1 MMNNNEQHSKEKQNK
16 KKGMSVADLALCAV
30 LLALA
35 IIISFLESSLNL
47 TPPVPGI
54 KLGLANLV
62 MVCALYILGG
72 KYAVVIS
79 VARVFMVG
87 IFSGQMNMVPY
98 SLAGALLSLGVM
110 MLLKKFTKLSV
121 VAVSCFGGIF
131 HNIGQLI
138 VAMIVVEN
146 TSLAVYMPA
155 LLIAGFITGLAIGI
169 VSRLILPA
177 VRKSYDAVSR
187 R

>member
-1 MMNNNEQHSKEKQNK
+1 MTNNIPNKQEKPNK

-35 IIISFLESSLNL
+35 IVISFLESSLNL

-72 KYAVVIS
+72 KYAAVIS

-87 IFSGQMNMVPY
+87 IFAGQVNMIPY
-98 SLAGALLSLGVM
+98 SLAGAMLSLVVM
-110 MLLKKFTKLSV
+110 MLLKRFTKLSV
-121 VAVSCFGGIF
+121 IAVSCFGGIC

-138 VAMIVVEN
+138 IAMIVVEN
-146 TSLAVYMPA
+146 TTLVVYLPA

-169 VSRLILPA
+169 VSKLILPA
-177 VRKSYDAVSR
+177 VRKSYDVVSKR
-187 R
+187 

>member
-1 MMNNNEQHSKEKQNK
+1 MKGNCQKDEKQNK
-16 KKGMSVADLALCAV
+16 KKGLTVPDLALCAV

-35 IIISFLESSLNL
+35 IVISFLEASLNL
-47 TPPVPGI
+47 VPPVPGI

-87 IFSGQMNMVPY
+87 IFSGQAQMIPY
-98 SLAGALLSLGVM
+98 SLVGAMLSLVVM
-110 MLLKKFTKLSV
+110 MLLKRVTKLSV
-121 VAVSCFGGIF
+121 VAVSCFGGIC

-146 TSLAVYMPA
+146 TSMVIYLPA
-155 LLIAGFITGLAIGI
+155 LLVAGFITGLAIGI
-169 VSRLILPA
+169 VCRLILPA
-177 VRKSYDAVSR
+177 VRKSYNAVSR

>member
-1 MMNNNEQHSKEKQNK
+1 MSNTNLDKGKQNK
-16 KKGMSVADLALCAV
+16 KKGMSVANLALCAV

-35 IIISFLESSLNL
+35 IVISFIEASLNI

-79 VARVFMVG
+79 IARVLMVG
-87 IFSGQMNMVPY
+87 IFSGHAEMIPY
-98 SLAGALLSLGVM
+98 SLAGGLLSLAVM
-110 MLLKKFTKLSV
+110 VLLKRCTKLSV
-121 VAVSCFGGIF
+121 VAISCFGGIC

-146 TSLAVYMPA
+146 TSMVIYLPA

-177 VRKSYDAVSR
+177 VRKSYDAVAR

>member
-1 MMNNNEQHSKEKQNK
+1 MREQQSGSKQPNK
-16 KKGMSVADLALCAV
+16 KKMSVADLALCAV

-47 TPPVPGI
+47 FVQIPGA

-62 MVCALYILGG
+62 MVCALYVLSGKHALG
-72 KYAVVIS
+72 IS

-87 IFSGQMNMVPY
+87 IFAGQMNMVPY
-98 SLAGALLSLGVM
+98 SLAGACLSLGIM
-110 MLLKKFTKLSV
+110 ILLKRCTKLSV
-121 VAVSCFGGIF
+121 VAVSCFGGIC
-131 HNIGQLI
+131 HNIGQLV
-138 VAMIVVEN
+138 VAMLIVEN
-146 TSLAVYMPA
+146 TSLVIWLPA
-155 LLIAGFITGLAIGI
+155 LLVVGFVTGLAIGV

-177 VRKSYDAVSR
+177 VRKSYDAVVR